1 MSYPIP
7 PPPAAPASRAR
18 AQGTLEHDSGPC
30 PYLPTSQPCA
40 RKLRARDACLDT
52 IPAHT
57 TKGWILSGCP
67 CLRSDHTAQAATGEM
82 LNLRW

>member
-1 MSYPIP
+1 MQP
-7 PPPAAPASRAR
+7 PLTTPAPRAR

-52 IPAHT
+52 TPAHT
-57 TKGWILSGCP
+57 TKGWSLSGYP
-67 CLRSDHTAQAATGEM
+67 SLMSDHLRRVATGEM
-82 LNLRW
+82 LNLKW